1 MLSRSNSS
9 AGERLR
15 RAKSMS
21 STHTAASGQA
31 QRLGTTIAAQNTRLQ
46 AEVAAVE
53 AYERARQL
61 DELSAFTSKPRPNR
75 RRSQASGRTEGSHF
89 EEARRRSVNQ
99 AENVRPRPSNASSF
113 AQNRASLPSQTRVE
127 ASDEGRVI
135 TRSRSVIPPV
145 PAATASSCSRPA
157 SISAA
162 RHTRQRQSVDT
173 DGSPA
178 PRYSQCVKDRQATLQ
193 LSTLS
198 NEVTSEEGTPFTAP
212 RSPPRPARP
221 SIRET
226 QTDEDIRNMATSA
239 YLQDLERK
247 RIRERRSFIFSSFK
261 KRRAT
266 GNAFN
271 TSLPPFNYAHDGD
284 GAPMP
289 TNSAMLAPAIGAQ
302 TKSRHF
308 SSSIKSRIKN
318 AFRRTSRA
326 TSSMPAQ
333 HVHAKEFHFTI
344 KDYDPSDES
353 RGSVDFADPFMTIAA
368 EEPRIA
374 PPSPQTRPNSKVS
387 TINDGSAKSRVTS
400 WTNSTVAAFS
410 SIRTN
415 VATAHPKEQ
424 SPALHRTA
432 SHHTLRKKS
441 SFLGGPIRDKLRRV
455 SKADLKGS
463 EESMGL
469 YSALQRR
476 MRSSKSSDP
485 IHQPLISAPLELEP
499 GKNSAQTLDT
509 RASLPSQRYRQTD
522 DARSD
527 FDTTIRSITPE
538 PNPYGIDIPSPVHEV
553 TSPAQSNDDIDS
565 TVLHHAVH
573 GSGGSSARSG
583 LQRRSAVK
591 APPPSQ
597 DALARRV
604 ERASNRWKSPLDE
617 LSPSNS
623 RSTLRMSE
631 DNPYILR
638 SLSQAAKQVTPVNDL
653 PHHRKAVN
661 LLSPRSDVI
670 SPSVYSRATD
680 GASPRPDSP
689 EVYEPATT
697 ITITGHEVRRYSIS
711 PPKRIDEKQHRGH
724 GSGTWR
730 KWLSDEM
737 NTTLGSNE
745 KQIRLPQSIFVNPPA
760 QRQDSGVSSLTAVPG
775 HKRSV
780 ASITAELR
788 SVSPLSFHSEN
799 RPASRASSQ
808 VSDMNGRYP
817 VINASR
823 NTSQHS
829 IATSRKASPPPPPAR
844 QDSSEGRLL
853 HSVAMAKKPSIDAAL
868 HSTATTRA
876 RANSK
881 SAGLGQ
887 ISAAARSQSAL
898 GSRQN
903 LNVEAASGSGR
914 LSAASATSPGKA
926 FSRPKSAY
934 ELRVNYKNNANA
946 ASKPLEVRR
955 KAIENGENSMLE
967 DSTLF
972 NISAGPYAA
981 PRSPSTNQ
989 ENTRPMD
996 SPLQSLS
1003 SSEWLAAGSG
1013 KKRDARRFTASPAHS
1028 QIYGSSRKERSPGQR
1043 LVTNWLDERMSKSRE
1058 NLQPSKES
1066 TPAFV

>member
-21 STHTAASGQA
+21 STHTTASGQTA
-31 QRLGTTIAAQNTRLQ
+31 RLTASIAAQNTRLQ
-46 AEVAAVE
+46 AEIAAAE

-61 DELSAFTSKPRPNR
+61 DELSAFASKPRANR

-89 EEARRRSVNQ
+89 EDARRRSAKQ
-99 AENVRPRPSNASSF
+99 AENVRPKPSTASSSF
-113 AQNRASLPSQTRVE
+113 AHDRASLPSQARVDSADE
-127 ASDEGRVI
+127 ARVI
-135 TRSRSVIPPV
+135 TRRRSVIPPV
-145 PAATASSCSRPA
+145 PSASDSACNRASS

-162 RHTRQRQSVDT
+162 RQSRHRQSVDT

-178 PRYSQCVKDRQATLQ
+178 PRYSQCVKDGQTTLQ
-193 LSTLS
+193 LTTLD
-198 NEVTSEEGTPFTAP
+198 NE

-226 QTDEDIRNMATSA
+226 QTDEDIRKMATSA

-247 RIRERRSFIFSSFK
+247 RVRERKSFIFGSFQ

-271 TSLPPFNYAHDGD
+271 MSLPPFNYANDGD

-289 TNSAMLAPAIGAQ
+289 TNPAVGAPAIIAE

-308 SSSIKSRIKN
+308 STSIKSRIKN
-318 AFRRTSRA
+318 AFRKTSRSA
-326 TSSMPAQ
+326 SGMPAQ
-333 HVHAKEFHFTI
+333 QVQASQFHFTI

-353 RGSVDFADPFMTIAA
+353 GGPIDLADPFMTIAA
-368 EEPRIA
+368 EEPRLA
-374 PPSPQTRPNSKVS
+374 QASPQTRPNSKVS
-387 TINDGSAKSRVTS
+387 TNRDGSAKSRVTS

-415 VATAHPKEQ
+415 AAPAHPKDQ
-424 SPALHRTA
+424 APALHRTD

-441 SFLGGPIRDKLRRV
+441 SFLAGPIRDKLRRV

-463 EESMGL
+463 EESIGL
-469 YSALQRR
+469 YSALQKRI
-476 MRSSKSSDP
+476 RSSKSSDP
-485 IHQPLISAPLELEP
+485 IHQPLISAPLEL
-499 GKNSAQTLDT
+499 SAGQDSRQTLNA
-509 RASLPSQRYRQTD
+509 RASLPSQRILQAEH
-522 DARSD
+522 ARSH
-527 FDTTIRSITPE
+527 FDSTIRSITPE
-538 PNPYGIDIPSPVHEV
+538 PNAYGIVIPSPVHEV
-553 TSPAQSNDDIDS
+553 TSPAQSIEDIDIDS

-573 GSGGSSARSG
+573 GSGGSSAKSG
-583 LQRRSAVK
+583 LKRRSAVK

-597 DALARRV
+597 DALARRLD
-604 ERASNRWKSPLDE
+604 RASNRWKSPLDE

-623 RSTLRMSE
+623 RSTVGMSE

-638 SLSQAAKQVTPVNDL
+638 SLSQTVKQVTPVNDL
-653 PHHRKAVN
+653 PRHRKAVN

-689 EVYEPATT
+689 EVYEPTTT

-711 PPKRIDEKQHRGH
+711 PPKRTDDKQHRGH
-724 GSGTWR
+724 GSGNWR

-737 NTTLGSNE
+737 NTTLGSDE
-745 KQIRLPQSIFVNPPA
+745 KPIRLPHSIFVNPPA
-760 QRQDSGVSSLTAVPG
+760 KRQDSGVSSLTAVPG

-788 SVSPLSFHSEN
+788 SVSPLSFHSEH
-799 RPASRASSQ
+799 RPVSRASSQ
-808 VSDMNGRYP
+808 VSAMNGRYP
-817 VINASR
+817 VINSSR

-829 IATSRKASPPPPPAR
+829 IATSRKASPPPPAR
-844 QDSSEGRLL
+844 PDSSEGRLL

-868 HSTATTRA
+868 HSTANGRTRA
-876 RANSK
+876 DLR

-887 ISAAARSQSAL
+887 MSAGARSQSAL
-898 GSRQN
+898 ESKQN
-903 LNVEAASGSGR
+903 LNIEAASACGR
-914 LSAASATSPGKA
+914 LSAASAASPGKA
-926 FSRPKSAY
+926 FGRPKSAY
-934 ELRVNYKNNANA
+934 ELRVNYRDTANA
-946 ASKPLEVRR
+946 VSKPLEVRR

-972 NISAGPYAA
+972 NITAGPYAA

-1003 SSEWLAAGSG
+1003 SSEWLAAGSS
-1013 KKRDARRFTASPAHS
+1013 KKRDARRFTASPGNA
-1028 QIYGSSRKERSPGQR
+1028 QTYGSRKERSPGQR
-1043 LVTNWLDERMSKSRE
+1043 LVTNWLDGRKSRE

>member
-21 STHTAASGQA
+21 STHTTASGQA
-31 QRLGTTIAAQNTRLQ
+31 QRLSTTIAAQNTRLQ

-89 EEARRRSVNQ
+89 EDARRRSVNQ
-99 AENVRPRPSNASSF
+99 AENLRPKPSNASSF
-113 AQNRASLPSQTRVE
+113 AHNRASLPSQTRVDV
-127 ASDEGRVI
+127 SDEGKVI
-135 TRSRSVIPPV
+135 TRMRSVIPPV
-145 PAATASSCSRPA
+145 PSATDTGCNRAASV
-157 SISAA
+157 SAA
-162 RHTRQRQSVDT
+162 RQSRQRQSVDT

-178 PRYSQCVKDRQATLQ
+178 PRYSQCVKDRQTTLQ

-226 QTDEDIRNMATSA
+226 QTDEDIRKIATSA

-247 RIRERRSFIFSSFK
+247 RVRERKSFIFSSFQ

-266 GNAFN
+266 GNGFN
-271 TSLPPFNYAHDGD
+271 TSLPPFNYANDGD

-289 TNSAMLAPAIGAQ
+289 TNPAVVAPAIIAE

-318 AFRRTSRA
+318 AFRKTSRA
-326 TSSMPAQ
+326 ASGMPAQ
-333 HVHAKEFHFTI
+333 QVQASQFHFSV

-353 RGSVDFADPFMTIAA
+353 GGPIDFGDPFMTIAA

-374 PPSPQTRPNSKVS
+374 PPSPQTRPTSKVS
-387 TINDGSAKSRVTS
+387 TNKDGSAKSRVTS

-415 VATAHPKEQ
+415 AATAHSKEQ
-424 SPALHRTA
+424 APALHRTD

-441 SFLGGPIRDKLRRV
+441 SFLGGPIREKLRRV

-469 YSALQRR
+469 YSALQKRI
-476 MRSSKSSDP
+476 RSSKSNDP
-485 IHQPLISAPLELEP
+485 IHQPLISTPLELAAGQDSP
-499 GKNSAQTLDT
+499 QTVNA
-509 RASLPSQRYRQTD
+509 RASLPSQRYLQTE

-538 PNPYGIDIPSPVHEV
+538 PNAYGIDIPSPVHEV
-553 TSPAQSNDDIDS
+553 TSPAQSNEDIDS

-573 GSGGSSARSG
+573 GSGGSSTQSG
-583 LQRRSAVK
+583 LKRRSAVK

-623 RSTLRMSE
+623 RSTVRMSE

-638 SLSQAAKQVTPVNDL
+638 SLSQTVKQVTPGNDL
-653 PHHRKAVN
+653 PHHRKAIN

-689 EVYEPATT
+689 EVYEPTTT

-745 KQIRLPQSIFVNPPA
+745 KQIRLPHSIFVNPPA

-788 SVSPLSFHSEN
+788 SVSPLSFHSED
-799 RPASRASSQ
+799 RPVSRASSQ
-808 VSDMNGRYP
+808 VSAMNGRYP
-817 VINASR
+817 VINSSR

-829 IATSRKASPPPPPAR
+829 IATSRKASPPPPTRP
-844 QDSSEGRLL
+844 DSSEGRLL

-876 RANSK
+876 RASSR
-881 SAGLGQ
+881 SAGMGQ

-898 GSRQN
+898 ESKQN
-903 LNVEAASGSGR
+903 LNIEAASGSGR
-914 LSAASATSPGKA
+914 LSAASAASPGKA
-926 FSRPKSAY
+926 FGRPKSAY
-934 ELRVNYKNNANA
+934 ELRVNYKNNASA
-946 ASKPLEVRR
+946 ASRPLEVRR

-972 NISAGPYAA
+972 NITAGPYAA

-1003 SSEWLAAGSG
+1003 SSEWLAAGSS
-1013 KKRDARRFTASPAHS
+1013 KKRDARRFTASPGNS
-1028 QIYGSSRKERSPGQR
+1028 QTYGSKKERSPGQR
-1043 LVTNWLDERMSKSRE
+1043 LVTNWLDERKSRE